1 MKIPE
6 FRSKNNLE
14 RNSGIFIQKNI
25 MFFWMKVPE
34 FRFFIVFQANKKCVW
49 CSDFVQW
56 SSQPFAVSSSEK
68 LHLFN
73 DEGKAAQ

>member
-1 MKIPE
+1 
-6 FRSKNNLE
+6 
-14 RNSGIFIQKNI
+14 
-25 MFFWMKVPE
+25 MFFWMKVPD
-34 FRFFIVFQANKKCVW
+34 FRFFIDVFQANKKW

>member
-1 MKIPE
+1 
-6 FRSKNNLE
+6 
-14 RNSGIFIQKNI
+14 
-25 MFFWMKVPE
+25 MFFWMKVSD
-34 FRFFIVFQANKKCVW
+34 FRFFTDVFQANKKW
-49 CSDFVQW
+49 CTDFVQW